1 MKILDWLATCDPVI
15 VRLTNKYLNRVN
27 EPYHEKGFIGQYLA
41 LYDFK
46 ENMWGHGIYSPK
58 WVSTHY
64 TLFELLYMEINPQ
77 HPIYEKALFHILDV
91 MWKLDG
97 YVNKYRHQDMCIVG
111 MMLNMLAYK
120 DINHPAIEEMLDY
133 ILKHQFADG
142 GWNCEWESKKPKQ
155 SSLHTTLSVLEGLS
169 MLQIQGYQKRDLSVY
184 IDQGIQIMLNK
195 KFFRKETS
203 GDVIHPHMASYH
215 YPYRWKYDY
224 LRALELL
231 SNIKYP
237 YHHTMEESLNLLR
250 EDIKKG
256 YLRPGY
262 QYPGKT
268 HMTLEKG
275 QSGFNTLRALKV
287 LKNYDTSFYHQII
300 EKDFE
305 Y

>member
-1 MKILDWLATCDPVI
+1 MKILDWLSTCDPVI
-15 VRLTNKYLNRVN
+15 VRLTNKYLN
-27 EPYHEKGFIGQYLA
+27 EQDTPYHEKGFINQYLA
-41 LYDFK
+41 LYDIK

-58 WVSTHY
+58 WISTHY
-64 TLFELLYMEINPQ
+64 TLFELLYMEINPN

-91 MWKLDG
+91 MWKKDG

-120 DINHPAIEEMLDY
+120 DINHAVIEEMLDY
-133 ILKHQFADG
+133 VLKHQFADG
-142 GWNCEWESKKPKQ
+142 GWNCEWEAKKPKQ

-169 MLQIQGYQKRDLSVY
+169 MLQLQGYQKRDLSVY
-184 IDQGIQIMLNK
+184 IDQGIQIIFKK
-195 KFFRKETS
+195 KFFRKETTGEIIS
-203 GDVIHPHMASYH
+203 PHMASYH
-215 YPYRWKYDY
+215 YPHRWKYDY

-237 YHHTMEESLNLLR
+237 YHHIMEESLNLLR

-275 QSGFNTLRALKV
+275 KSGFNTLRALKV
-287 LKNYDTSFYHQII
+287 LKRYDPNYYQHII